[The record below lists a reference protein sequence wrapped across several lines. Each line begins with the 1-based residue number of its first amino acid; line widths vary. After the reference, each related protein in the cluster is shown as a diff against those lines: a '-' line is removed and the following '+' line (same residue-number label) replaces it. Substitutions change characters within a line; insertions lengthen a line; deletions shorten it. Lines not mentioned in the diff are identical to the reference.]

1 MEQGRSQP
9 VLNGESQI
17 ELLAHVNTILKMA
30 EHFKEAGEREL
41 EQECRNTA
49 NRMLDLVLFNH
60 HGIPEWTNK

>member
-9 VLNGESQI
+9 VLNVESRI
-17 ELLAHVNTILKMA
+17 ELLAHVNKILKMA

-49 NRMLDLVLFNH
+49 NRILDMILFTH
-60 HGIPEWTNK
+60 HGIPEASRK